1 MSEIMYPTIYNNS
14 KVLIDSK
21 ALAVFVFDAV
31 IANLGSCDN
40 LFCRQNVAVTKVFV
54 TFEI

>member
-1 MSEIMYPTIYNNS
+1 MYPTLYNNS
-14 KVLIDSK
+14 KVLIDFK

-54 TFEI
+54 SFEI